1 MQYYISHML
10 IDILSLLILFMAL
23 SISVVLAIKAKAK
36 LRRMFVYISI
46 VLALFV
52 FNEIFYLLAYLF
64 FISPNHMIGPI
75 LHVCMAI
82 FLLLALILMREICQ
96 EKRRI
101 VK

>member
-36 LRRMFVYISI
+36 LRRMFAYISI
-46 VLALFV
+46 ALALFV
-52 FNEIFYLLAYLF
+52 FHEIFQILVYLF
-64 FISPNHMIGPI
+64 FISPNHIISPI

-82 FLLLALILMREICQ
+82 FLLLALILMRDICQ